1 MQIGLNVLHDQR
13 YSTFNWN
20 EHNHVPNV
28 VPIDIGANMILGF
41 MLIAHMLKASTG
53 TMGRF
58 TTNVGSTKN
67 DTMNI
72 VNLAN
77 ARIPKYTTSVLFL
90 RVIAYSLGRNRIGWS
105 SGTGEHDAPQCNEDV
120 GEE

>member
-1 MQIGLNVLHDQR
+1 MIWGLM
-13 YSTFNWN
+13 WN
-20 EHNHVPNV
+20 
-28 VPIDIGANMILGF
+28 
-41 MLIAHMLKASTG
+41 AHMLKASTG
-53 TMGRF
+53 TTGRP

-77 ARIPKYTTSVLFL
+77 ARTPKYTTSLLFL
-90 RVIAYSLGRNRIGWS
+90 KVIAYSLGRNHIGWLG
-105 SGTGEHDAPQCNEDV
+105 GTGEHDAPECNEDV